1 MNFSWM
7 QFQLGLSHPL
17 WPQPPTFFSGKAVA
31 GDAVAFPGV
40 FLWMGTH
47 KGPTRVPP
55 IPSEELSQ
63 ILQLR
68 NETKNGI
75 LGLPMFFLLRNWVV
89 VCKC

>member
-1 MNFSWM
+1 MNFSWV

-17 WPQPPTFFSGKAVA
+17 CPQPPTFISGKAVA
-31 GDAVAFPGV
+31 EDAVAFPGV

-55 IPSEELSQ
+55 IPSEKLSQ

-68 NETKNGI
+68 NETKKWD
-75 LGLPMFFLLRNWVV
+75 LGSPNVFSP
-89 VCKC
+89 